1 MVLDIRWHLAHWW
14 NSKKKTKARTVATY
28 PIFADILTGYDPP
41 SPTRSFW
48 VTSSGRAFI
57 GAWWQ
62 CDGLKIQGLGIG
74 SNTICKLMH
83 CTISSDLHL
92 DAGLQSLIPGILH
105 MTPSHL
111 TPFLFLFP
119 HSSNIFSLL
128 FPRIWKDMPLTCC
141 LIQGMSLML
150 VECNSL
156 LSFLPQMLQEN
167 FILRSLWKAVYVSSY
182 SFVMPIDLEYAHFKN
197 YSETIL
203 RNNSLE
209 WFPSKI

>member
-1 MVLDIRWHLAHWW
+1 
-14 NSKKKTKARTVATY
+14 
-28 PIFADILTGYDPP
+28 
-41 SPTRSFW
+41 
-48 VTSSGRAFI
+48 
-57 GAWWQ
+57 
-62 CDGLKIQGLGIG
+62 
-74 SNTICKLMH
+74 
-83 CTISSDLHL
+83 
-92 DAGLQSLIPGILH
+92 

-156 LSFLPQMLQEN
+156 LSFLPQMRQEN
-167 FILRSLWKAVYVSSY
+167 FILHALWKAVYVSSY

-203 RNNSLE
+203 RNNSFFFFKQKYLI
-209 WFPSKI
+209 WQVSYNFPLKKATFTEYKLYILIVCLFLGFLGFWGSF